1 MKAIRIPIFV
11 LAALLA
17 FSVCNAVHLTRRCHT
32 WQAEVMAADRAAAAG
47 HPEEASAALDR
58 LDELW
63 QADQVYLH
71 IVVSHEDIN
80 NAEALLRRSMVLCA
94 VGDEELRPA
103 LAELGASLSMVAET
117 QQISIKNIL

>member
-1 MKAIRIPIFV
+1 MKAVRIPLFV
-11 LAALLA
+11 LAVLLA
-17 FSVCNAVHLTRRCHT
+17 FSVCNAVYLTRRCHA

-58 LDELW
+58 LDALW

>member
-47 HPEEASAALDR
+47 HPEEASAAL
-58 LDELW
+58 
-63 QADQVYLH
+63 ASSP
-71 IVVSHEDIN
+71 IKT
-80 NAEALLRRSMVLCA
+80 AETRRPLRWSARTSA
-94 VGDEELRPA
+94 AASSTPA
-103 LAELGASLSMVAET
+103 LPP
-117 QQISIKNIL
+117 

>member
-17 FSVCNAVHLTRRCHT
+17 FSVCNAVHLTRRCAL
-32 WQAEVMAADRAAAAG
+32 WQAELLAADRAALSGDTAETA
-47 HPEEASAALDR
+47 AALDR
-58 LDELW
+58 LDALW

-80 NAEALLRRSMVLCA
+80 NAETLLRRSMVLCA
-94 VGDEELRPA
+94 IGDEELRPA
-103 LAELGASLSMVAET
+103 LAELHASLGMVAET